1 MRIRPLPI
9 CFPERV
15 CLGEMTLR
23 GVTSSRPWS
32 RRRKREPATEKRTAG
47 ELLRLGVVATGLG
60 TRGYGVLRHDSF
72 LVDAVGVG
80 SSAVET
86 TESSEST
93 AAAPDAMRDAPELAK
108 ERRFAAAFDDDETES
123 TFLTEEA

>member
-23 GVTSSRPWS
+23 GVTSSRPWKRA
-32 RRRKREPATEKRTAG
+32 RRRRETPAEKG
-47 ELLRLGVVATGLG
+47 DFLRLGVVATGLF
-60 TRGYGVLRHDSF
+60 TRGNGVLRHDSR

-93 AAAPDAMRDAPELAK
+93 AAAPDVTTRDAPERAR
-108 ERRFAAAFDDDETES
+108 ERRREDED
-123 TFLTEEA
+123 A